1 VKLQYLKKPYFVSM
15 GTFQMAVLL
24 PFETMDRLS
33 VKELQATTQLPEK
46 ELHKQALSL
55 VEAKILIND
64 VSTAELLVH

>member
-1 VKLQYLKKPYFVSM
+1 
-15 GTFQMAVLL
+15 MAVLL

-64 VSTAELLVH
+64 VSTAAFLVH